1 VRRALQATRA
11 QRVVLA
17 YLGNKEQL
25 DALVSR
31 VLLAILDRL
40 DSQDVLETL
49 ALLDREVILVRQAV
63 LVYRVQR
70 VPLESQEIQADR
82 GQLDLSALQA
92 IKVILERLV
101 ILAFSDNKELVV
113 NPVSHYCIE
122 FTMLND

>member
-1 VRRALQATRA
+1 M
-11 QRVVLA
+11 A